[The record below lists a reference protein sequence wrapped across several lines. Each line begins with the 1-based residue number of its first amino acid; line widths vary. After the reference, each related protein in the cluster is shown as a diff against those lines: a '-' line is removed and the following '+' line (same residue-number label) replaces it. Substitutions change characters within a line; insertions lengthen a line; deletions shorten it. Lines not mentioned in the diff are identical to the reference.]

1 MTSLISVPDR
11 ISVAALLVAAGRGL
25 RAGLDIPKQ
34 YLDLAGE
41 TMLTRSIRALAADKR
56 VKQILCV
63 IHPDDRARYDEAI
76 EPLPSEIKTRLVE
89 PTFGGAT
96 RQESGKAGLEAL
108 AVSDHP
114 PDIILVHDAARPF
127 ASEALIARSI
137 ESAYLKG
144 AAIPGI
150 SVIDTIKKTDL
161 SGIIT
166 STPPRRDLRAVQTP
180 QAFKFDILLKAHR
193 SALSAKDIEFTDDA
207 SIAEW
212 AGHKVHIFEGEP
224 ENIKVTTPEDV
235 SEARQRLSGPRD
247 VRTGIGYDVH
257 AFEEGD
263 HVILGGVR
271 IPFTK
276 KLKGHSD
283 ADVGL
288 HALTDAIYG
297 ALAEGDIGS
306 HFPPSDGQWKNAD
319 SALFLRHAVDRVK
332 ARGGVIKHLDLTLI
346 CEAPKIGPHR
356 DAIRTRIA
364 ELCGVKISRVG
375 VKATTTEQLGFTGR
389 GEGIAAQAIATIEL
403 PDLA

>member
-63 IHPDDRARYDEAI
+63 IHPDDRARYHDAI
-76 EPLPSEIKTRLVE
+76 KPLPSDIKARLVE
-89 PTFGGAT
+89 PALGGAT

-108 AVSDHP
+108 AESDHP

-161 SGIIT
+161 SGVIT
-166 STPPRRDLRAVQTP
+166 DTPPRRDLRAVQTP

-212 AGHKVHIFEGEP
+212 AGHKVHVFEGEP
-224 ENIKVTTPEDV
+224 DNIKVTTPEDV
-235 SEARQRLSGPRD
+235 SEARLRIAGPREI
-247 VRTGIGYDVH
+247 RTGIGYDVH
-257 AFEEGD
+257 AFDAGD
-263 HVILGGVR
+263 HVILGGVG
-271 IPFTK
+271 IPFTQ

-288 HALTDAIYG
+288 HALTDAIFG
-297 ALAEGDIGS
+297 ALADGDIGS
-306 HFPPSDGQWKNAD
+306 HFPPSDMKWKNAD
-319 SALFLRHAVDRVK
+319 SAIFLSYAVERVK
-332 ARGGVIKHLDLTLI
+332 ARGGQIKHLDLTFI

-364 ELCGVKISRVG
+364 ELCNVKISRVG

-403 PDLA
+403 PEDA

>member
-76 EPLPSEIKTRLVE
+76 EPLPSEIKTRLVA

-96 RQESGKAGLEAL
+96 RQDSGKAGLEAL

-257 AFEEGD
+257 AFEDGD
-263 HVILGGVR
+263 RVILGGVP

-288 HALTDAIYG
+288 HALTDAIFG

-356 DAIRTRIA
+356 DAIRARIA